1 MYTYVY
7 IYYSY
12 YICNILITKPQ
23 MYINNKTTN
32 GVETYHLREV
42 GEPNPYPLRSDPSN
56 PGSNHRRFRIILW
69 KWFAYGDFKRWNR
82 AIAPLYILCILM
94 YIVYITSN
102 YIIFLYHN
110 IYIIDTVYVCILYS
124 VIIRVIP
131 YIHMILYLS
140 L

>member
-1 MYTYVY
+1 MLLYVDIIIGVYICIY

-56 PGSNHRRFRIILW
+56 PGSNHRRFRIIL
-69 KWFAYGDFKRWNR
+69 
-82 AIAPLYILCILM
+82 
-94 YIVYITSN
+94 
-102 YIIFLYHN
+102 
-110 IYIIDTVYVCILYS
+110 
-124 VIIRVIP
+124 
-131 YIHMILYLS
+131 
-140 L
+140 